1 MKAIFLLMLA
11 AAASCSDGQATNQ
24 SPSSNRLGASAT
36 SLAKLALRGWV
47 TDDADILNPAQEAS
61 LSTRLE
67 AFEEASGHQMVVV
80 TVQSLGGRDV
90 AMFTKELGNT
100 WGIGRAEQDDGVILL
115 VAPKEHKARIEVG
128 LGLERTLPNAL
139 CQQIMDSEI
148 IPHFRNGDYP
158 SGISAGV
165 TALISHAS

>member
-11 AAASCSDGQATNQ
+11 ATASCSDGKATNQ
-24 SPSSNRLGASAT
+24 SPSSNRLDASDSAPA
-36 SLAKLALRGWV
+36 SVALRGRV
-47 TDDADILNPAQEAS
+47 TDDADILNPEQEAS
-61 LSTRLE
+61 LSTRLQ

-90 AMFTKELGNT
+90 AVFTKELGNT
-100 WGIGRAEQDDGVILL
+100 WGIGRAEQDDGIILL

-128 LGLERTLPNAL
+128 LGLERTLPNNL
-139 CQQIMDSEI
+139 CKQIMDTEI

-165 TALISHAS
+165 TAVIAHAS